1 MNTLRPVMEQ
11 ADNMQGQIS
20 NISRK
25 METLRRNQ
33 KEK

>member
-1 MNTLRPVMEQ
+1 MEQ

-33 KEK
+33 KEKWESKIL